1 MNNKKR
7 GTEFEQD
14 FCKLLKRCGYWVHF
28 MNPSASGSQPCDII
42 ACRDNVPFLIDCKT
56 SVDKIFRIN
65 RLEENQRLAFY
76 KFQKA
81 GNHNCFV
88 AVKYR
93 EQVYMLDYVLLKKFN
108 KLELTH
114 EFLFEEQGF
123 N

>member
-42 ACRDNVPFLIDCKT
+42 ACRDNIPYLIDCKT
-56 SVDKIFRIN
+56 SAKKVFHIN

-76 KFQKA
+76 VFQRA
-81 GNHNCFV
+81 GNHNCWV

-93 EQVYMLDYVLLKKFN
+93 EQVYMINYGILDREKKVV
-108 KLELTH
+108 LTH
-114 EFLFEEQGF
+114 GFLFEEQGF
-123 N
+123 H